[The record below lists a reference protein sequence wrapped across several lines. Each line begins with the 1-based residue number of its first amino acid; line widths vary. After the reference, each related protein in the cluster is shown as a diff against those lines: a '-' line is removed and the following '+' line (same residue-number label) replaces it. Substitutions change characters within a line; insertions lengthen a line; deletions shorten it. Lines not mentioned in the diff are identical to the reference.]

1 MAVHWENKM
10 VIDRP
15 IDEIW
20 AILIDL
26 FNTPRLPGGS
36 MAIRQT
42 SPGPMA
48 LGSIFE
54 GRRIVLGI
62 ETRIRERVIE
72 WDPPNLMAASIET
85 KAFGAVERITLV
97 AGPDG
102 TTCTDVIDGEL
113 RMPLRLIEPLLE
125 PFLRRQRRAQLRK
138 TKEMLEAGFQ

>member
-1 MAVHWENKM
+1 MAVHWETTM

-36 MAIRQT
+36 MALRLT

-54 GRRIVLGI
+54 GRRIVLGF
-62 ETRIRERVIE
+62 ETRITERVIE
-72 WDPPNLMAASIET
+72 WDPPNLMTASIET
-85 KAFGAVERITLV
+85 KAFHAVERITLV
-97 AGPDG
+97 AGTDG
-102 TTCTDVIDGEL
+102 TTCTDVLDAEL
-113 RMPLRLIEPLLE
+113 RMPLRLIEPILE
-125 PFLRRQRRAQLRK
+125 PFLRRQRRVGFRK
-138 TKEMLEAGFQ
+138 TKEMLESGFR

>member
-1 MAVHWENKM
+1 M

-15 IDEIW
+15 IDEVW

-36 MAIRQT
+36 MALRQT

-54 GRRIVLGI
+54 GRRMVLGF
-62 ETRIRERVIE
+62 ETRITERVIE
-72 WDPPNLMAASIET
+72 WDAPNLMAASIET
-85 KAFGAVERITLV
+85 RAFRAVERITLV
-97 AGPDG
+97 AGADG

-113 RMPLRLIEPLLE
+113 RMPLRLIEPLVA
-125 PFLRRQRRAQLRK
+125 PFLRRQRRTQMRK
-138 TKEMLEAGFQ
+138 TKELLEAGFR

>member
-1 MAVHWENKM
+1 RQRPPEAPRRAGHRLAMAVHWENKM

-54 GRRIVLGI
+54 GRRMVLGI

-72 WDPPNLMAASIET
+72 WDPPNLMAAS
-85 KAFGAVERITLV
+85 
-97 AGPDG
+97 
-102 TTCTDVIDGEL
+102 
-113 RMPLRLIEPLLE
+113 
-125 PFLRRQRRAQLRK
+125 
-138 TKEMLEAGFQ
+138 

>member
-1 MAVHWENKM
+1 VAVHWENQM

-36 MAIRQT
+36 MALRLT

-54 GRRIVLGI
+54 GRRIVLGF
-62 ETRIRERVIE
+62 ETRITERVIE
-72 WDPPNLMAASIET
+72 WDPPNLMTASIET
-85 KAFGAVERITLV
+85 KVFHAVERITLV

-102 TTCTDVIDGEL
+102 TTCSDVLDAEL
-113 RMPLRLIEPLLE
+113 RMPLRLIEPILE
-125 PFLRRQRRAQLRK
+125 PFLKRQRRAGFRK
-138 TKEMLEAGFQ
+138 TKEMLEAGFR